1 MSDERA
7 HPCWVLSP
15 RLDPQRGADSQESGD
30 VWAGVLVR
38 EGGGSGVTEL
48 EIPPDSDAETAE
60 ALVREVVDVG
70 AVVRAHTR
78 ETMGQ
83 PDEGSTGIEGRI
95 TGFEP
100 GYLELD
106 GEDETGKSVRWD
118 ELSMLTRLES

>member
-1 MSDERA
+1 M
-7 HPCWVLSP
+7 
-15 RLDPQRGADSQESGD
+15 
-30 VWAGVLVR
+30 
-38 EGGGSGVTEL
+38 TEL

-78 ETMGQ
+78 ETMGL
-83 PDEGSTGIEGRI
+83 PGEGSTGIEGRV

-106 GEDETGKSVRWD
+106 GEDATGKSVRWD